1 MTDAATFERDAAA
14 AVAALARFLARS
26 ERGEAPVLRQPPLAQ
41 LVRDLEIDRLIAEGG
56 LTGARL
62 DAFLERYLS
71 SATRLHHPACY
82 AHQVAAP
89 GPIS

>member
-41 LVRDLEIDRLIAEGG
+41 LVRNLENRLIAEGW
-56 LTGARL
+56 LSGARL